1 MSLESQCH
9 HILLLLP
16 RKSGVADLL
25 IFDGPCDVSYYFYY
39 RRDQNALKIK
49 SRHSTNAC
57 LWQGVLRERSEL
69 LKKMHGCL
77 ILSIHVDKWT
87 LAYLCSALHLQKSN
101 LSPNGWNV
109 VFEKPIF
116 FLGDS
121 TKESDICA
129 QAHTYTTCCRTCKD
143 IG

>member
-9 HILLLLP
+9 HTLLLVP

-57 LWQGVLRERSEL
+57 LWQGVLREEWAEEDAWL
-69 LKKMHGCL
+69 LNSQHSCGQMDTGL
-77 ILSIHVDKWT
+77 LMF
-87 LAYLCSALHLQKSN
+87 CSALHLQKSN